1 MKDGFA
7 WPIIAHTVVM
17 GRPYSVSQTEPAL
30 CRRLCQERRPSRESS
45 PAASATAISIGGKLA
60 RSGRVQVRV
69 DSYLRTIRQSEDD
82 FINVCINDTETL
94 YSGGGRLFC
103 FHREFSYSMRL
114 LR

>member
-1 MKDGFA
+1 MPQAVPGEAAFEG
-7 WPIIAHTVVM
+7 I
-17 GRPYSVSQTEPAL
+17 EP
-30 CRRLCQERRPSRESS
+30 CRLGYW
-45 PAASATAISIGGKLA
+45 ISIGGKLA

-103 FHREFSYSMRL
+103 FPREFSYSMRL